1 MLGSLP
7 SAPSVNPQGMQLMA
21 CPDSTRRAHLTRG
34 DGGTGRRYL
43 GSGDE
48 DGFASMDLGTV
59 TEVTAGFRTSCRDS
73 AGWAPSG
80 RAAAGAVT
88 VHDPPGAVLG
98 SRPDTVTVVS
108 TGPPQVAG
116 QEGPSRAEGSG
127 WLSPGGTGKY
137 FLSECACGAA
147 LSGSGS
153 EALSGRAS
161 GTTSSAELR
170 TGSGVVS
177 YLDLD
182 SSFLEADSFCF
193 FGAGSSS
200 DDGT

>member
-1 MLGSLP
+1 
-7 SAPSVNPQGMQLMA
+7 MA
-21 CPDSTRRAHLTRG
+21 CSDYMSRAHLMCG

-48 DGFASMDLGTV
+48 DGFARMDLGTV
-59 TEVTAGFRTSCRDS
+59 TEITAGFRTSCRDS

-80 RAAAGAVT
+80 RAPAGAVT
-88 VHDPPGAVLG
+88 EHDPAGAVLG

-127 WLSPGGTGKY
+127 WPSPGGTGKY
-137 FLSECACGAA
+137 FLSKCMREAA
-147 LSGSGS
+147 PSSSSS
-153 EALSGRAS
+153 EALSGRTAD
-161 GTTSSAELR
+161 TVSSAELR
-170 TGSGVVS
+170 TGSEGVLS
-177 YLDLD
+177 CLGLD
-182 SSFLEADSFCF
+182 SSFLEADNFCF

-200 DDGT
+200 KDGI

>member
-1 MLGSLP
+1 M
-7 SAPSVNPQGMQLMA
+7 
-21 CPDSTRRAHLTRG
+21 CRAHLTRG

-59 TEVTAGFRTSCRDS
+59 TEVMAGFRISCRDS
-73 AGWAPSG
+73 TGWVPSG

-108 TGPPQVAG
+108 TGPPQVDG
-116 QEGPSRAEGSG
+116 QEGPSRVEGSG
-127 WLSPGGTGKY
+127 WPSPGGTGKY
-137 FLSECACGAA
+137 FLSKCTREAA
-147 LSGSGS
+147 LSRSGS

-161 GTTSSAELR
+161 GTASSAER
-170 TGSGVVS
+170 RAGSEGAVS
-177 YLDLD
+177 Y
-182 SSFLEADSFCF
+182 
-193 FGAGSSS
+193 
-200 DDGT
+200 